1 MQRVGVYTLDIQ
13 FRGADSKKRRIDPAR
28 KEEKKV
34 LLSLSTFIIG
44 MMCSVVGFF
53 FRDAIIERRWIRF
66 DDDDDSG
73 IGIDIKT
80 VWYFDPVNTFTYLS

>member
-1 MQRVGVYTLDIQ
+1 MISNLGERTAKREGSIQ
-13 FRGADSKKRRIDPAR
+13 HERKKKKSPA
-28 KEEKKV
+28 
-34 LLSLSTFIIG
+34 LSFYFYNWNE
-44 MMCSVVGFF
+44 CSVVGFF